1 MSTPNRAT
9 LIAKLQK
16 VLKKHYKPVA
26 APVERSL
33 LEQILYA
40 CCLENSKNDAAD
52 VAFARLQET
61 YFDWNEVR
69 VTTVTELAE
78 VMNNLA
84 DPQRS
89 SRRLKQ
95 SLQSIFEMHYSFDIE
110 GMAKQ
115 NLGKSVK
122 ELSGHKGV
130 TPFVLSYVVQHG
142 LSGHSVPIN
151 QGALDSLHIVGVI
164 TDNEHKK
171 RQVPG
176 MERAIPKT
184 KGQEFGS
191 LLHQLGVDYFAS
203 PFSPKTR
210 GILLEVA
217 PDAKERMPKRASAK
231 APAKA
236 STKKPAVKKEA
247 VTAKKSPAAKK
258 AKAPAK
264 PVKTP
269 AKAAKTTKKKAK
281 LKPAVKKKSP
291 TKRLTK
297 KKPR

>member
-69 VTTVTELAE
+69 VTTVTELTE

-84 DPQRS
+84 DAQS
-89 SRRLKQ
+89 SARRLKQ

-110 GMAKQ
+110 TMAKQ

-122 ELSGHKGV
+122 ELSGHKGI

-151 QGALDSLHIVGVI
+151 RGALDSLHIVGVI

-176 MERAIPKT
+176 MERAISQDQGAGVWLTVAPVRRRLFRLSFLSQNSGDSAGGRSGRQGTDAETGLSKSSGQS
-184 KGQEFGS
+184 GQEARC
-191 LLHQLGVDYFAS
+191 QEVRCQE
-203 PFSPKTR
+203 TR
-210 GILLEVA
+210 R
-217 PDAKERMPKRASAK
+217 D
-231 APAKA
+231 
-236 STKKPAVKKEA
+236 
-247 VTAKKSPAAKK
+247 
-258 AKAPAK
+258 
-264 PVKTP
+264 
-269 AKAAKTTKKKAK
+269 
-281 LKPAVKKKSP
+281 
-291 TKRLTK
+291 
-297 KKPR
+297 